1 MSGAASS
8 AWTTPRG
15 PRYWERAGK
24 ESNVGEFVSIGAP
37 LTQHDTAT
45 RAGDCLRVWRIDE
58 LVDTCWSYKADGE
71 VIRQLRQFQA
81 E

>member
-1 MSGAASS
+1 MFGAARFGFAGSKL
-8 AWTTPRG
+8 AT

-45 RAGDCLRVWRIDE
+45 RSGDCLRVWRIDGVAFE
-58 LVDTCWSYKADGE
+58 S
-71 VIRQLRQFQA
+71 A
-81 E
+81 EFNLIDRKSVV